1 MNRIVTSSPA
11 KIILFG
17 EYAVNR
23 QQPAIA
29 TAVDSRVLCR
39 VTIRKDERYSL
50 QFQEKKEVTDL
61 KQLLS
66 FKERVDTLRKEN
78 RFDDIRKTAGDF
90 FSTTRYV
97 LAYLLERFPCPG
109 LHIEWRSPLPIGSGM
124 GSGAAASTSMIRAV
138 LEVAGQKLAPGEITD
153 LSWQGDYIAHGGI
166 ASSLDSSTCAFG
178 GLIYYTVSEGA
189 KPLDFSNAPRIVI
202 GDSKVATETASLN
215 TRVRVWLEQHPARMH
230 IFQDMGYL
238 VRKSIPAFRTGDL
251 TTLGQLM
258 NIHELLQEKIGTSC
272 PELDTLIEASIG
284 AGALGAKISGGG
296 GGGVMIALVTEE
308 TEVAVA
314 RAIRTAGGSSIV
326 VNTCAEGTRIEP
338 AVLWEEKRF

>member
-1 MNRIVTSSPA
+1 MSQIITSSPA

-29 TAVDSRVLCR
+29 TAVDLRVLCR
-39 VTIRKDERYSL
+39 VKARRDERYTL
-50 QFQEKKEVTDL
+50 RFLEKNETTDL
-61 KQLLS
+61 KQIFS
-66 FKERVDTLRKEN
+66 FKKRVDTLRKEN
-78 RFDDIRKTAGDF
+78 GFDEIRETALDF

-97 LAYLLERFPCPG
+97 LAYLLERFPYSG
-109 LHIEWRSPLPIGSGM
+109 LDIEWRSPLPIGSGM

-138 LEVAGQKLAPGEITD
+138 LEVAGQGLTQGEIAD

-178 GLIYYTVSEGA
+178 GLIFYTVSEGA
-189 KPLDFSNAPRIVI
+189 KPLDYAIAPRIVI

-230 IFQDMGYL
+230 IFKDMGYI
-238 VRKSIPAFRTGDL
+238 VQKTIPAFRTGDL

-258 NIHELLQEKIGTSC
+258 NIHEMLQEKIGTSC
-272 PELDTLIEASIG
+272 PELDSLIEASIG

-296 GGGVMIALVTEE
+296 GGGVMIALVTDRTE
-308 TEVAVA
+308 TAVA
-314 RAIRTAGGSSIV
+314 QAIRDSGGSSIV
-326 VNTCAEGTRIEP
+326 VSTCAEGTRIEP
-338 AVLWEEKRF
+338 AALWKKN

>member
-1 MNRIVTSSPA
+1 MSQIVTSSPA

-29 TAVDSRVLCR
+29 TAVDLRVLCR
-39 VTIRKDERYSL
+39 VKVRKDERYTL
-50 QFQEKKEVTDL
+50 QFLEKKEETDL

-66 FKERVDTLRKEN
+66 FKERVDTLRREN
-78 RFDDIRKTAGDF
+78 GFDEIREKARHF

-97 LAYLLERFPCPG
+97 LAYILERFSCPG
-109 LHIEWRSPLPIGSGM
+109 LEIEWRSPLPIGSGM

-138 LEVAGQKLAPGEITD
+138 LEVIGQELTRSDIAD

-189 KPLDFSNAPRIVI
+189 KPLDYTSAPRIVI
-202 GDSKVATETASLN
+202 GDSMVATETASLN

-230 IFQDMGYL
+230 IFRDMGYL
-238 VRKSIPAFRTGDL
+238 VQKSISAFRTGDL

-258 NIHELLQEKIGTSC
+258 NIHQLLQEKIGSSC
-272 PELDTLIEASIG
+272 PELDALIEASIG
-284 AGALGAKISGGG
+284 GGAFGSKISGGG
-296 GGGVMIALVTEE
+296 GGGIMIALVTEK
-308 TEVAVA
+308 TEDAVA
-314 RAIRTAGGSSIV
+314 RAIRAAGGSSIV

-338 AVLWEEKRF
+338 AALWDKTRV